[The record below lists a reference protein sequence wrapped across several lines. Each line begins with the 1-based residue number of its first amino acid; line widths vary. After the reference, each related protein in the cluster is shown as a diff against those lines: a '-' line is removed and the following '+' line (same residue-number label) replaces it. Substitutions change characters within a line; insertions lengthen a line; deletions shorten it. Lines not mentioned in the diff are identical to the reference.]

1 MTRLRDLDTS
11 STAAYRALSVREH
24 DTPFNLTRRR
34 FLQAAGALGGGAALA
49 ATPAWAQEAFAA
61 TPVGPDQ
68 GILVMIMMTGGNDG
82 LNTVVPYIDGN
93 YYSRRPYT
101 AIPPDQVL
109 PLDGRVGL
117 HPNLV
122 NLKALYD
129 QNQVAVVQ
137 GVGYPNP
144 DLSHFASMAHW
155 MRGWAGSGTP
165 GTGWLGRW
173 LDHIGADAFHAI
185 HLGNS
190 VPLHLA
196 GTTRKAS
203 ALGTGHP
210 FGTSTDGNAQRLY
223 SAINSFAA
231 ASTGTGPYG
240 DALVAA
246 QRDHLTLAAA
256 AGPSYSPAL
265 PTGPLIGQLTLVARL
280 INANLGTRI
289 LSVGWGDFDSH
300 DAHRAMHDARMAE
313 FDAAL
318 GSFWATLSPQ
328 WASRVTIMTFSEF
341 GRRLPENG
349 NRGIDHGTGGMQLL
363 IGPQVR
369 GGIHGAAPSLS
380 QLDPHSS
387 LVATTHFQEVYAS
400 VLAQWLGAD
409 PTTIMGANPNQLALF
424 GAGPG
429 VSADGPGPGPTP
441 PGDLMALS
449 PSRRLDTRIGLGI
462 SSAGP
467 LGPGEQVDLLVTGG
481 GGVPNHGVLAAVLN
495 VTAVT
500 PTDPGYLTVWPTG
513 EGQPGSSNLNF
524 LPGDVVP
531 NLVMCKVGDGG
542 RVSIR
547 NANGRTDVV
556 ADVVGYVKEGSD
568 TALLPTQPTRL
579 LDTRDSA
586 PVGPRGDIELTVVGG
601 TIPWSGVQ
609 SVVLNVTATGSTN
622 ASFLTVYPNGQPR
635 PWSSNLNFLTG
646 QTVPNLVVA
655 KVGDGGKVRFFNAE
669 GHSHVVVDLLGYVCS
684 SASGGGRVVALTPAR
699 VLDTREGWAGGPLV
713 GGVDRFVSLAGIGG
727 LPAGTFSGVIANITV
742 TGGTDFGYL
751 TVWPASQPRPL
762 ASNLNFGPGQTVPN
776 LVVSAVS
783 PDGTLGLFAPFG
795 QTHVIIDLVGY
806 IT

>member
-1 MTRLRDLDTS
+1 MTRAHDLDT
-11 STAAYRALSVREH
+11 AHALRALSIREQ

-49 ATPAWAQEAFAA
+49 TAPGWAQEAFAA
-61 TPVGPDQ
+61 APVGPNE
-68 GILVMIMMTGGNDG
+68 GILVMLMMAGGNDG

-101 AIPPDQVL
+101 SIPPDQVL

-122 NLKALYD
+122 NLKNLYD

-144 DLSHFASMAHW
+144 DLSHFSSMAIW
-155 MRGWAGSGTP
+155 MRAWAGAGTP

-173 LDHIGADAFHAI
+173 LDYVGADPFHAI
-185 HLGNS
+185 HLGQS
-190 VPLHLA
+190 IPLHMA
-196 GTTRKAS
+196 GASRKAS
-203 ALGTGHP
+203 ALGTSRP
-210 FGTSTDGNAQRLY
+210 FGTSSDGNWVRLHNG
-223 SAINSFAA
+223 INSFAA
-231 ASTGTGPYG
+231 ASTGTGQYG

-246 QRDHLTLAAA
+246 QRDHLSLAAA
-256 AGPSYSPAL
+256 AGPSYTPAL
-265 PTGPLIGQLTLVARL
+265 PTGRLIGQLTLAARL

-289 LSVGWGDFDSH
+289 LSLGWGDFDSH
-300 DAHRAMHDARMAE
+300 DGHRAMHDARMAE
-313 FDAAL
+313 FDSAL
-318 GSFWATLSPQ
+318 ASFWATLSPQ
-328 WASRVTIMTFSEF
+328 WANRVTIMTFSEF

-349 NRGIDHGTGGMQLL
+349 NRGTDHGTGGMQLL

-369 GGIHGAAPSLS
+369 GGIHGSAPSLS
-380 QLDPHSS
+380 QLDSHRSPIAS
-387 LVATTHFQEVYAS
+387 THFNQVYAS
-400 VLAQWLGAD
+400 VLTQWLGAD
-409 PTTIMGANPNQLALF
+409 PQTILGTNPDQLALF

-429 VSADGPGPGPTP
+429 VSASGPGPGPTP

-449 PSRRLDTRIGLGI
+449 PNRRLDTRIGLGI
-462 SSAGP
+462 SAAGP
-467 LGPGEQVDLLVTGG
+467 LGPGAQVDLLVTGA

-500 PTDPGYLTVWPTG
+500 PTEAGYLTVWPAG

-524 LPGDVVP
+524 LPGEVVP
-531 NLVMCKVGDGG
+531 NLVMCKIGPNG

-547 NANGRTDVV
+547 NANGHTDVV
-556 ADVVGYVKEGSD
+556 ADVVGYIKEGSD
-568 TALLPTQPTRL
+568 TNLLPTQPVRL

-586 PVGPRGDIELTVVGG
+586 PVGPGGDIELTVVGG

-609 SVVLNVTATGSTN
+609 SVVLNVTATGSTS

-669 GHSHVVVDLLGYVCS
+669 GNSHVVVDLLGYVCT
-684 SASGGGRVVALTPAR
+684 ATSGTGRVVALTPAR
-699 VLDTREGWAGGPLV
+699 VLDTREGWAGGPLI
-713 GGVDRFVSLAGIGG
+713 GGVDRMVSLAGVGG

-751 TVWPASQPRPL
+751 TVWPANQGRPL

-783 PDGTLGLFAPFG
+783 PDGHLGLFAPFG